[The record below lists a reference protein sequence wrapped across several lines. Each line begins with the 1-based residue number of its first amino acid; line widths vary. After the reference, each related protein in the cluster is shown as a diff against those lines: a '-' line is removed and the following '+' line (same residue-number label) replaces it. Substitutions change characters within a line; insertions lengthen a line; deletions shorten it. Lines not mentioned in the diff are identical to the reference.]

1 MTSGISRRA
10 LALAFGLGLAAAPAA
25 AEMSNGSVK
34 VGVLTDMSGVYSD
47 ITGKGS
53 LIAAQMAIDDCL
65 KAECAGMKIEMVSAD
80 HQNKAD
86 IASATARKWLDQ
98 EGVDVL
104 ADMSNASI
112 QLAIAPLVKE
122 KNKVALFP
130 GGTARLTGD
139 ACQPGHVVQW
149 MWDTYVQVAGIANRL
164 TKPGTSWYLVTADY
178 ALGHQLEADTK
189 AVVAKK
195 DGKFLGS
202 VRHPF
207 PAVDLSSPLLAA
219 QGSGA
224 DIIAL
229 ANAGNDTVSGIKTAR
244 EFGIMGSKQKLVA
257 FFLTALDVKSVGLPT
272 AQGTLLSEGFY
283 WDLDDG
289 TRAFSERFKAQA
301 GKIPSAIHAG
311 VYSSVLHYLKS
322 AAATKSDDAQTVV
335 ALMGKLP
342 IKDDVVRNARL
353 RPDGR
358 MVHDF
363 YVFQVKAPGASKG
376 EWDLYDLVAT
386 IPGDEAFRPLSES
399 TCPPIVAARKDGK

>member
-1 MTSGISRRA
+1 MRKAVTPAVLALGTMLAALPA
-10 LALAFGLGLAAAPAA
+10 LAQATPAK
-25 AEMSNGSVK
+25 VK

-53 LIAAQMAIDDCL
+53 VSAAQMAIDDCL
-65 KAECAGMKIEMVSAD
+65 KAECAGMAIELISAD

-98 EGVDVL
+98 DGVEVL

-139 ACQPGHVVQW
+139 ACQPDHVVQW

-164 TKPGTSWYLVTADY
+164 TRPGTSWYLVTADY

-189 AVVAKK
+189 AVVGRK
-195 DGKFLGS
+195 GGQVLGS

-207 PAVDLSSPLLAA
+207 PAVDLSSPLLTA

-244 EFGIMGSKQKLVA
+244 EFSIMGSKQKLVA
-257 FFLTALDVKSVGLPT
+257 FFLTALDVKSVGLET

-289 TRAFSERFKAQA
+289 TRRFAERFRAQN

-311 VYSSVLHYLKS
+311 VYSSVLHYLKAR
-322 AAATKSDDAQTVV
+322 AAAKTDDAKSVI
-335 ALMGKLP
+335 AGMRALP

-353 RPDGR
+353 REDGR

-363 YVFQVKAPGASKG
+363 YVFEVKAPGASKG

-386 IPGDEAFRPLSES
+386 LPGDEAFRPLSES
-399 TCPPIVAARKDGK
+399 ACPPIVAARGQKPN

>member
-1 MTSGISRRA
+1 MKTGLGRAA
-10 LALAFGLGLAAAPAA
+10 LALAAMLAAGPALA
-25 AEMSNGSVK
+25 GGADGRIK

-53 LIAAQMAIDDCL
+53 VSAAQMAIDDCL
-65 KAECAGMKIEMVSAD
+65 KAECAGMSIEMISAD

-86 IASATARKWLDQ
+86 IASATARKWIDV
-98 EGVDVL
+98 ENVDVL

-112 QLAIAPLVKE
+112 QLAIAPLMKE
-122 KNKVALFP
+122 KNRVALFP

-139 ACQPGHVVQW
+139 ACQPDHVAQW

-164 TKPGTSWYLVTADY
+164 TRPGTGWYLVTADY

-189 AVVAKK
+189 AVVGRNG
-195 DGKFLGS
+195 GKFLGS

-207 PAVDLSSPLLAA
+207 PAVDLSSPLLTA

-244 EFGIMGSKQKLVA
+244 EFGIMDSKQKLVA
-257 FFLTALDVKSVGLPT
+257 FFLTALDVKSVGLET

-283 WDLDDG
+283 WDLDEG
-289 TRAFSERFKAQA
+289 TRRFSERFKAEN

-311 VYSSVLHYLKS
+311 VYSALRHYLK
-322 AAATKSDDAQTVV
+322 AAAAAKSDDARAVM
-335 ALMGKLP
+335 AKMRELP
-342 IKDDVVRNARL
+342 IEDDVVRNAKL
-353 RPDGR
+353 REDGR

-363 YVFQVKAPGASKG
+363 YVFQVKAPGKSKS
-376 EWDLYDLVAT
+376 EWDLYELVAT
-386 IPGDEAFRPLSES
+386 LPGDEAFRPLSES
-399 TCPPIVAARKDGK
+399 ACPAIIAARGQKG